1 MLFSL
6 EFDHLICCAN
16 WSDPSGLPEIYHFLL
31 SVKLLYVMSSE
42 QFVYVTCCKLHG
54 TTIGS
59 CPVILGMQHTFCF
72 KSKCLLFFV
81 CFEI

>member
-42 QFVYVTCCKLHG
+42 QFVYVTCWKLHG
-54 TTIGS
+54 ATIGR
-59 CPVILGMQHTFCF
+59 CPVMLRMNDTFCF
-72 KSKCLLFFV
+72 SNFFL